1 MSTISSL
8 SAYVKLHERLIGLVL
23 AAAVIWGVSGKIES
37 VVAKHDKSQETQAQ
51 IVASAQQSKDAAL
64 ATQAAQ
70 QAEQYKELSD
80 KVAAQN
86 AALEQAN
93 ITLATALAKQQHT
106 DDTMPLPELAQE
118 WTKLVPGMAPNGIT
132 FALDPNGQITLTDDA
147 AHKTV
152 DQLEQVPVLTQQ
164 LANSQAEAKNDLSL
178 LTASNGQVTTLNQEV
193 TGLNLQLVDN
203 QKVCTVQIAVVKANA
218 AKSKRRWF
226 LMGIVAGFL
235 GRSALIK

>member
-51 IVASAQQSKDAAL
+51 IVANAQQSKDAAL

-86 AALEQAN
+86 DALV
-93 ITLATALAKQQHT
+93 TALVKQQHT
-106 DDTMPLPELAQE
+106 DASLPPNDLIARWNTLVPQAGATVTSTGVALPEAGA
-118 WTKLVPGMAPNGIT
+118 VA
-132 FALDPNGQITLTDDA
+132 
-147 AHKTV
+147 TV
-152 DQLEQVPVLTQQ
+152 QQLESVPVLTQQ
-164 LANSQAEAKNDLSL
+164 LANTNSL
-178 LTASNGQVTTLNQEV
+178 LGASQKQVVTLDQEV
-193 TGLNLQLVDN
+193 SGLNLQLVDN
-203 QKVCTVQIAVVKANA
+203 QKVCTEELKVQADQYK
-218 AKSKRRWF
+218 KSRWHWF
-226 LMGIVAGFL
+226 WAGMAAGFL

>member
-51 IVASAQQSKDAAL
+51 IVANAQQSKDAAL
-64 ATQAAQ
+64 AAQAQQ

-106 DDTMPLPELAQE
+106 DATLPPTELVARLNTLVPTASATVTPSGIALPEAGAVSVVQQLE
-118 WTKLVPGMAPNGIT
+118 LVPA
-132 FALDPNGQITLTDDA
+132 
-147 AHKTV
+147 
-152 DQLEQVPVLTQQ
+152 QQ
-164 LANSQAEAKNDLSL
+164 QELANAQAETKNDLSL
-178 LTASNGQVTTLNQEV
+178 LTASNGQVATLNTEVSGLRLEITDDKTVCQE
-193 TGLNLQLVDN
+193 
-203 QKVCTVQIAVVKANA
+203 QIKVVKADA

-226 LMGIVAGFL
+226 LIGVVAGFL

>member
-51 IVASAQQSKDAAL
+51 IVANAQQSKDAAL
-64 ATQAAQ
+64 AAQAQQ

-118 WTKLVPGMAPNGIT
+118 WTKLVPGMAPNDIT

-164 LANSQAEAKNDLSL
+164 LANSQAETKNDLSL
-178 LTASNGQVTTLNQEV
+178 LTASNAQVATLNTEV
-193 TGLNLQLVDN
+193 SGLRLEITDD
-203 QKVCTVQIAVVKANA
+203 KTVCQDQIKVVKADA

-226 LMGIVAGFL
+226 LIGVVAGFL

>member
-51 IVASAQQSKDAAL
+51 IVANAQQSKDAAL

-80 KVAAQN
+80 KVAAKN
-86 AALEQAN
+86 AALV
-93 ITLATALAKQQHT
+93 TALVKQQHT
-106 DDTMPLPELAQE
+106 DASLPPSDLIARWNTLVPQAGATVTSTGVALPEAGA
-118 WTKLVPGMAPNGIT
+118 VA
-132 FALDPNGQITLTDDA
+132 
-147 AHKTV
+147 TV
-152 DQLEQVPVLTQQ
+152 QQLESVPVLTQQ
-164 LANSQAEAKNDLSL
+164 LANTNSL
-178 LTASNGQVTTLNQEV
+178 LGASQKQVVTLNQEV
-193 TGLNLQLVDN
+193 SGLNLQLVDN
-203 QKVCTVQIAVVKANA
+203 QKVCTEQLKMQADQYK
-218 AKSKRRWF
+218 KSRWHWF
-226 LMGIVAGFL
+226 WAGMAAGFL

>member
-1 MSTISSL
+1 MIETYIKFIKAHETIL
-8 SAYVKLHERLIGLVL
+8 GLVL

-51 IVASAQQSKDAAL
+51 IVANAQQSKDAAL
-64 ATQAAQ
+64 TAQAQQ

-86 AALEQAN
+86 TALEQAN

-118 WTKLVPGMAPNGIT
+118 WTKLVPGMAPNDIT

-152 DQLEQVPVLTQQ
+152 DQLEQVPVLTQELSNTKGQ
-164 LANSQAEAKNDLSL
+164 LENVDSL
-178 LTASNGQVTTLNQEV
+178 LTASNAQVATLNALV
-193 TGLNLQLVDN
+193 SGLNLKAVDDKN
-203 QKVCTVQIAVVKANA
+203 ACNAEIKGVKDDA

-226 LMGIVAGFL
+226 LIGVVAGFL

>member
-1 MSTISSL
+1 MIETYIAFIKAHETIL
-8 SAYVKLHERLIGLVL
+8 GLVL
-23 AAAVIWGVSGKIES
+23 AAAVIWGVSGKVENIMYHHDNAAES
-37 VVAKHDKSQETQAQ
+37 QAQ
-51 IVASAQQSKDAAL
+51 IVATAQAQKDAAL

-152 DQLEQVPVLTQQ
+152 DQLEQVPVLTQE
-164 LANSQAEAKNDLSL
+164 LSNSKQSEQNTDTL
-178 LTASNGQVTTLNQEV
+178 LGASQKQVTDLNSEV
-193 TGLNLQLVDN
+193 SGLNLQLADN
-203 QKVCTVQIAVVKANA
+203 QKVCTAQIAVVKADA
-218 AKSKRRWF
+218 AKAKRRWF
-226 LMGIVAGFL
+226 LTGLVLGFL
-235 GRSALIK
+235 GRSAIK

>member
-1 MSTISSL
+1 MIETYIKFIKAHETIL
-8 SAYVKLHERLIGLVL
+8 GLVL

-51 IVASAQQSKDAAL
+51 IVANAQQSKDAAL
-64 ATQAAQ
+64 AAQAQQ

-118 WTKLVPGMAPNGIT
+118 WTKLVPGMAPNDIT

-152 DQLEQVPVLTQQ
+152 DQLEQVPVLTQELSNTKGQ
-164 LANSQAEAKNDLSL
+164 LENVDSL
-178 LTASNGQVTTLNQEV
+178 LTASNAQVATLNALV
-193 TGLNLQLVDN
+193 SGLNLKAVDDKN
-203 QKVCTVQIAVVKANA
+203 ACNAEIKGVKDDA

-226 LMGIVAGFL
+226 LMGVVAGFL

>member
-51 IVASAQQSKDAAL
+51 IVANAQQSKDAAL
-64 ATQAAQ
+64 AMQAAQ

-86 AALEQAN
+86 DALV
-93 ITLATALAKQQHT
+93 TALVKQQHT
-106 DDTMPLPELAQE
+106 DASLPPSDLIARWNTLVPQAGATVTSTGVALPEAGA
-118 WTKLVPGMAPNGIT
+118 VA
-132 FALDPNGQITLTDDA
+132 
-147 AHKTV
+147 TV
-152 DQLEQVPVLTQQ
+152 QQLESVPVLTQQ
-164 LANSQAEAKNDLSL
+164 LANTNSL
-178 LTASNGQVTTLNQEV
+178 LGASQKQVVTLDQEV
-193 TGLNLQLVDN
+193 SGLNLQLVDN
-203 QKVCTVQIAVVKANA
+203 QKVCTEELKVQADQYK
-218 AKSKRRWF
+218 KSRWHWF
-226 LMGIVAGFL
+226 WAGMAAGFL

>member
-1 MSTISSL
+1 MIETYIKFIKAHETIL
-8 SAYVKLHERLIGLVL
+8 GLVL
-23 AAAVIWGVSGKIES
+23 AAAIIWGVSGKVENIMYHHDNAAES
-37 VVAKHDKSQETQAQ
+37 QAQ
-51 IVASAQQSKDAAL
+51 IVATAQAQKDAAL
-64 ATQAAQ
+64 ATQVAQ

-118 WTKLVPGMAPNGIT
+118 WTKLVPGMAPNDIT

-152 DQLEQVPVLTQQ
+152 DQLEQVPALTQQ

-178 LTASNGQVTTLNQEV
+178 LTASNGQVTTLNTEVAGLRLEV
-193 TGLNLQLVDN
+193 TDN
-203 QKVCTVQIAVVKANA
+203 QRVCTEELKVQADQYK
-218 AKSKRRWF
+218 KSRWHWF
-226 LMGIVAGFL
+226 WAGMAAGFL

>member
-51 IVASAQQSKDAAL
+51 IVANAQQSKDAAL

-118 WTKLVPGMAPNGIT
+118 WTKLVPGMAPNDIT

-164 LANSQAEAKNDLSL
+164 LSNTKGQLENVDSL
-178 LTASNGQVTTLNQEV
+178 LGASQKQVVTLDQEV
-193 TGLNLQLVDN
+193 SGLNLQLVDN
-203 QKVCTVQIAVVKANA
+203 QKVCTEQLKMQADQYK
-218 AKSKRRWF
+218 KSRWHWF
-226 LMGIVAGFL
+226 WAGMAAGFL

>member
-1 MSTISSL
+1 MFTISSL

-51 IVASAQQSKDAAL
+51 IVANAQQSKDAAL

-86 AALEQAN
+86 DALV
-93 ITLATALAKQQHT
+93 TALVKQQHT
-106 DDTMPLPELAQE
+106 DASLPPSDLIARWNTLVPQAGATVTSTGVALPEAGA
-118 WTKLVPGMAPNGIT
+118 VA
-132 FALDPNGQITLTDDA
+132 
-147 AHKTV
+147 TV
-152 DQLEQVPVLTQQ
+152 QQLESVPVLTQQ
-164 LANSQAEAKNDLSL
+164 LANTNSL
-178 LTASNGQVTTLNQEV
+178 LGASQKQVVTLDQEV
-193 TGLNLQLVDN
+193 SGLNLQLVDN
-203 QKVCTVQIAVVKANA
+203 QKVCTEELKVQADQYK
-218 AKSKRRWF
+218 KSRWHWF
-226 LMGIVAGFL
+226 WAGMAAGFL

>member
-51 IVASAQQSKDAAL
+51 IVANAQQSKDAAL

-86 AALEQAN
+86 AALV
-93 ITLATALAKQQHT
+93 TALVKQQHT
-106 DDTMPLPELAQE
+106 DASLPPSDLIARWNTLVPQAGATVTSTGVALPEAGA
-118 WTKLVPGMAPNGIT
+118 VA
-132 FALDPNGQITLTDDA
+132 
-147 AHKTV
+147 TV
-152 DQLEQVPVLTQQ
+152 QQLESVPVLTQQ
-164 LANSQAEAKNDLSL
+164 LANTNSL
-178 LTASNGQVTTLNQEV
+178 LGASQKQVVTLDQEV
-193 TGLNLQLVDN
+193 SGLNLQLVDN
-203 QKVCTVQIAVVKANA
+203 QKVCTEELKVQADQYK
-218 AKSKRRWF
+218 KSRWHWF
-226 LMGIVAGFL
+226 WAGMAAGFL

>member
-51 IVASAQQSKDAAL
+51 IVANAQQSKDAAL

-106 DDTMPLPELAQE
+106 DATLPPSDLVARWNTLVPQAGATVTSTGVALPEAGA
-118 WTKLVPGMAPNGIT
+118 VA
-132 FALDPNGQITLTDDA
+132 
-147 AHKTV
+147 TV
-152 DQLEQVPVLTQQ
+152 QQLEEVPVLKQ
-164 LANSQAEAKNDLSL
+164 E
-178 LTASNGQVTTLNQEV
+178 LTISNGIRENTDKLLIASTEQVTTLNSEV
-193 TGLNLQLVDN
+193 SGLRLEINDDKN
-203 QKVCTVQIAVVKANA
+203 VCTAQIAVVKADA

-226 LMGIVAGFL
+226 LIGVVAGFL

>member
-1 MSTISSL
+1 MIETYIKFIKAHETIL
-8 SAYVKLHERLIGLVL
+8 GLVL

-51 IVASAQQSKDAAL
+51 IVANAQQSKDAAL

-118 WTKLVPGMAPNGIT
+118 WTKLVPGMAPNDIT

-152 DQLEQVPVLTQQ
+152 DQLEQVPVLTQELSNTKGQ
-164 LANSQAEAKNDLSL
+164 LENVDSL
-178 LTASNGQVTTLNQEV
+178 LTASNAQVATLNALV
-193 TGLNLQLVDN
+193 SGLNLKAVDDKN
-203 QKVCTVQIAVVKANA
+203 ACNAEIKGVRDDA

-226 LMGIVAGFL
+226 LIGIVAGFL

>member
-51 IVASAQQSKDAAL
+51 IVANAQQSKDAAL

-86 AALEQAN
+86 DALV
-93 ITLATALAKQQHT
+93 TALVKQQHT
-106 DDTMPLPELAQE
+106 DASLPPSDLIARWNTLVPQAGATVTSTGVALPEAGA
-118 WTKLVPGMAPNGIT
+118 VA
-132 FALDPNGQITLTDDA
+132 
-147 AHKTV
+147 TV
-152 DQLEQVPVLTQQ
+152 QQLESVPVLTQQ
-164 LANSQAEAKNDLSL
+164 LANTNSL
-178 LTASNGQVTTLNQEV
+178 LGASQKQVVTLDQEV
-193 TGLNLQLVDN
+193 SGLNLQLVDN
-203 QKVCTVQIAVVKANA
+203 QKVCTEELKVQADQYK
-218 AKSKRRWF
+218 KSRWHWF
-226 LMGIVAGFL
+226 WAGMAAGFL

>member
-1 MSTISSL
+1 MIETYIKFIKAHETIL
-8 SAYVKLHERLIGLVL
+8 GLVL
-23 AAAVIWGVSGKIES
+23 AAAIIWGVSGKVENIMYHHDNAAES
-37 VVAKHDKSQETQAQ
+37 QAQ
-51 IVASAQQSKDAAL
+51 IVATAQAQKDAAL

-164 LANSQAEAKNDLSL
+164 LSNTKGQLENVDSL
-178 LTASNGQVTTLNQEV
+178 LGASQKQVVTLDQEV
-193 TGLNLQLVDN
+193 SGLNLQLVDN
-203 QKVCTVQIAVVKANA
+203 QKVCTEQLKMQADQYK
-218 AKSKRRWF
+218 KSRWHWF
-226 LMGIVAGFL
+226 WAGMAAGFL

>member
-51 IVASAQQSKDAAL
+51 IVANAQQSKDAAL

-86 AALEQAN
+86 DALV
-93 ITLATALAKQQHT
+93 TALVKQQHT
-106 DDTMPLPELAQE
+106 DASLPPSDLIARWNTLVPQAGATVTSTGVALPEAGA
-118 WTKLVPGMAPNGIT
+118 VA
-132 FALDPNGQITLTDDA
+132 
-147 AHKTV
+147 TV
-152 DQLEQVPVLTQQ
+152 QQLESVPVLTQQ
-164 LANSQAEAKNDLSL
+164 LANTNSL
-178 LTASNGQVTTLNQEV
+178 LGASQKQVVTLDQEV
-193 TGLNLQLVDN
+193 SGLNLQLVDN
-203 QKVCTVQIAVVKANA
+203 QKVCTAQIAVVKADA

-226 LMGIVAGFL
+226 LIGVVAGFL

>member
-51 IVASAQQSKDAAL
+51 IVANAQQSKDAAL

-106 DDTMPLPELAQE
+106 DATLPPTELVARLNTLVPTASATVTPSGIALPEAGAVSVVQ
-118 WTKLVPGMAPNGIT
+118 
-132 FALDPNGQITLTDDA
+132 
-147 AHKTV
+147 
-152 DQLEQVPVLTQQ
+152 QLEQVPVLTQE
-164 LANSQAEAKNDLSL
+164 LANSQAETKNDLSL
-178 LTASNGQVTTLNQEV
+178 LTASNAQVATLNTEV
-193 TGLNLQLVDN
+193 SGLRLEITDD
-203 QKVCTVQIAVVKANA
+203 KTVCQDQIKVVKADA

-226 LMGIVAGFL
+226 LIGVVAGFL

>member
-1 MSTISSL
+1 MIDTYIKFIRAHETIL
-8 SAYVKLHERLIGLVL
+8 GLVL
-23 AAAVIWGVSGKIES
+23 AAAIIWGVSGKVENIMYHHDNAAES
-37 VVAKHDKSQETQAQ
+37 QAQ
-51 IVASAQQSKDAAL
+51 IVATAQAQKDAAL

-118 WTKLVPGMAPNGIT
+118 WTKLVPGMAPNDIT

-152 DQLEQVPVLTQQ
+152 DQLEQVPVLTQE

-178 LTASNGQVTTLNQEV
+178 LTASNAQVATLNTEV
-193 TGLNLQLVDN
+193 SGLNLQLVDN
-203 QKVCTVQIAVVKANA
+203 SKVCTAQIAVVKADA

-226 LMGIVAGFL
+226 LIGVVAGFL